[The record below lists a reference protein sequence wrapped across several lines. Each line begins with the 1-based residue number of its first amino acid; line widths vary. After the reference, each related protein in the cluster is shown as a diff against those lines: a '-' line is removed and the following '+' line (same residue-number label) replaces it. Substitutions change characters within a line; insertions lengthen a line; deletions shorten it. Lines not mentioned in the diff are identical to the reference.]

1 MQKLKSSI
9 EGPDFSKYL
18 LVNSIFL
25 NKQDIFMKFEFYV
38 RFYAYEDNMVENN
51 QKVHF

>member
-18 LVNSIFL
+18 LENSIFL

-38 RFYAYEDNMVENN
+38 RFYAY
-51 QKVHF
+51 